1 MIMFNTI
8 VGSIVLTLI
17 VTGGLGAPA
26 GGFLVALLQKSRL
39 VTTVR
44 LIFLLFLPVPSAF
57 SQDDESSIAS
67 STIRGAVTITNKGV
81 STIPSFTLG
90 KPAVIL
96 DASIGKEKLTFD
108 PQLRF
113 ALDGK
118 PWSFLFRWR
127 YKFRDSGKYRLS
139 IGVHPSLSFRTKSQ
153 VSNGTANDVI
163 VARRFLAGEL
173 SSGYSLTPII
183 SIGTYY
189 LYLRG
194 FESSTAKNTHF
205 VGLSVRYT
213 SALFFKHFSVVI
225 RPQVYYLRMDGDT
238 GTYVTSTFSLANKR
252 LPVSLSAIFNKT
264 LRSNISGVEDFL
276 WSMSVVYSFDI

>member
-1 MIMFNTI
+1 M
-8 VGSIVLTLI
+8 
-17 VTGGLGAPA
+17 
-26 GGFLVALLQKSRL
+26 
-39 VTTVR
+39 
-44 LIFLLFLPVPSAF
+44 
-57 SQDDESSIAS
+57 
-67 STIRGAVTITNKGV
+67 
-81 STIPSFTLG
+81 
-90 KPAVIL
+90 
-96 DASIGKEKLTFD
+96 
-108 PQLRF
+108 
-113 ALDGK
+113 
-118 PWSFLFRWR
+118 
-127 YKFRDSGKYRLS
+127 
-139 IGVHPSLSFRTKSQ
+139 HPSLSFRTKSQ

-194 FESSTAKNTHF
+194 FESSTAKNTYF
-205 VGLSVRYT
+205 VGLNVRYT

-252 LPVSLSAIFNKT
+252 LPFSLSAIFNKT